1 LADGNTPIHA
11 LIGLESHAPVG
22 GRQLAE
28 RLKQRFPAYVEKL
41 GVGNIVEAPQPGA
54 PIRLMIGPCAIE
66 VYAMPQPIPSET
78 LAIALATNR
87 DWPQA
92 RGAFARCHAHL
103 GVVAQQRKDGQDNV
117 FLNAICVTLVS
128 ATLCDMAPAVGVFW
142 PMGNRLSEARR
153 FRDVAARMAMGE
165 PAVDLWVQTLFTDG
179 PLLGGQRTLC
189 AMTAGLRPIAGREIE
204 LQPLARSQE
213 ALAKIVGSLLA
224 FTARR
229 GAEFDDGDSVD
240 MGNGEAVC
248 LRHAAEGQRSGIP
261 IFEAR
266 LVKLDADGRLPA
278 DAFGD
283 RPLQPRPTPAAA
295 GQSEAAT
302 NPTAPELGRF
312 IAMIPLAR
320 PTAISSQLLIAA
332 VKRRFPTFK
341 GQIFAPGSDDPQG
354 ASGNSHVILIGGTAV
369 AIMSMDVPLPPGTL
383 DRAIAGADL
392 TWPEA
397 RATVAPHTAH
407 IVVGTMKGAADCAEA
422 VQGASDLTLLTAALC
437 DLAPVLA
444 VYWSTGN
451 VITRPQ
457 DFQEGAARFI
467 GGTPPVD
474 SWMQL
479 YLLKGTTEDGLPGV
493 AMATTGLAAFVGREL
508 EFLPAKLH
516 PAVVAQR
523 VIGAAAYLL
532 MNGPVIEHGH
542 TLGVSQT
549 EAIRVRHLERGRR
562 TNGPIYELSL
572 ELLDASVAPPGV
584 KNFQAVPAAMQ
595 PDGPR
600 LIPAATPRAGAPPE
614 EPPPAQQPAPAA
626 PPTTAARP
634 KPAPGVD
641 ASRLVRKLR
650 RPTN

>member
-41 GVGNIVEAPQPGA
+41 EVGNIVEAPQPGA

-153 FRDVAARMAMGE
+153 FRDVAVRMAMGE

-189 AMTAGLRPIAGREIE
+189 ATADRGAGRTRVIE
-204 LQPLARSQE
+204 ACRWRAAGSARQ
-213 ALAKIVGSLLA
+213 IVGSLLA

-229 GAEFDDGDSVD
+229 GAGFDDGDSVD

-266 LVKLDADGRLPA
+266 LVKLDADGRLAA
-278 DAFGD
+278 DGFGD

-295 GQSEAAT
+295 GRSEVAAD
-302 NPTAPELGRF
+302 PTAPELGRF
-312 IAMIPLAR
+312 IAMIALAR

-332 VKRRFPTFK
+332 GKRRFPTFK
-341 GQIFAPGSDDPQG
+341 GQIFAPGNDDPQG
-354 ASGNSHVILIGGTAV
+354 ASGRSCHPDRRHRRRDHVHGCSAAAGHARPRHCGRGPDLAGGTR
-369 AIMSMDVPLPPGTL
+369 DG
-383 DRAIAGADL
+383 
-392 TWPEA
+392 
-397 RATVAPHTAH
+397 
-407 IVVGTMKGAADCAEA
+407 GAAH
-422 VQGASDLTLLTAALC
+422 GAYRRRDHEGRPRLRGGRARRGRPDPADGGALRSSAGPRRLLEHGQHDHPPAGFPGWRGSVHRRHPAGRQLDATAA
-437 DLAPVLA
+437 A
-444 VYWSTGN
+444 
-451 VITRPQ
+451 
-457 DFQEGAARFI
+457 EGHDR
-467 GGTPPVD
+467 
-474 SWMQL
+474 
-479 YLLKGTTEDGLPGV
+479 DGLPGV
-493 AMATTGLAAFVGREL
+493 AMATTGLAAFVGRDSSSCR
-508 EFLPAKLH
+508 PSCT
-516 PAVVAQR
+516 P
-523 VIGAAAYLL
+523 
-532 MNGPVIEHGH
+532 P
-542 TLGVSQT
+542 SW
-549 EAIRVRHLERGRR
+549 
-562 TNGPIYELSL
+562 PS
-572 ELLDASVAPPGV
+572 ASSAPP
-584 KNFQAVPAAMQ
+584 
-595 PDGPR
+595 
-600 LIPAATPRAGAPPE
+600 
-614 EPPPAQQPAPAA
+614 
-626 PPTTAARP
+626 PTC
-634 KPAPGVD
+634 
-641 ASRLVRKLR
+641 
-650 RPTN
+650 